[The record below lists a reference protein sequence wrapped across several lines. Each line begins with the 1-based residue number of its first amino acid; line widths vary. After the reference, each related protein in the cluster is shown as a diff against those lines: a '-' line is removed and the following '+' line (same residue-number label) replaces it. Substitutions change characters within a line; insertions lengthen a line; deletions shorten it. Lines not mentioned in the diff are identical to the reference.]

1 MKLLCQFL
9 KDELLVNIDSTDST
23 VELDTSLLAYFQSS
37 LSDELLI
44 YYLLAVVYVG
54 DAKRKFFNV
63 KRKVIFNICSTLIG

>member
-44 YYLLAVVYVG
+44 YYSLAVVYVG
-54 DAKRKFFNV
+54 GTKRNFFNV
-63 KRKVIFNICSTLIG
+63 KFKVIFNICSTLIG